1 MEHEQEWDGVNR
13 RANTW
18 HVAREIPVAVVI
30 TLIIQTMAGVV
41 FFTNLSAKVDTA
53 LDTLREFKQER
64 YTRTDAERDRA
75 LLLEI
80 IGSMRAQHSDIYKRL
95 ESVESKVD
103 DHRAETPRFK
113 AQK

>member
-1 MEHEQEWDGVNR
+1 MEHDSEWDGVNR
-13 RANTW
+13 RANNW
-18 HVAREIPVAVVI
+18 HVAREIPVAVVL
-30 TLIIQTMAGVV
+30 TLIIQTIAGVV

-64 YTRTDAERDRA
+64 YTRLDAERDRA

-95 ESVESKVD
+95 ESVEQKVD
-103 DHRAETPRFK
+103 DHRVENNRFK
-113 AQK
+113 ASK

>member
-13 RANTW
+13 RANNW
-18 HVAREIPVAVVI
+18 HVAREIPVAVVL
-30 TLIIQTMAGVV
+30 TLIIQTIAGVV

-64 YTRTDAERDRA
+64 YTRLDAERDRA

-80 IGSMRAQHSDIYKRL
+80 IGSMRAQHADIYKRL
-95 ESVESKVD
+95 ESVEEKVD
-103 DHRAETPRFK
+103 DHRSETPRFK
-113 AQK
+113 ASK